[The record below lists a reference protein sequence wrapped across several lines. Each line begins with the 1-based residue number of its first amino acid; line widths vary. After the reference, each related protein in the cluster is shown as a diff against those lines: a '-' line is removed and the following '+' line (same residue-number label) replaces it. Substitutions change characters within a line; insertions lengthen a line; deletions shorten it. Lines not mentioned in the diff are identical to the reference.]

1 MAFET
6 LSTKLTPALPQVIS
20 RNLISHTAAEDPF
33 TENWTRTARGVMNPD
48 GIGRNWTVTVPFEVP
63 QVAGAIEYGEVDQAD
78 EYGDSTYSSPGWV
91 TNQIG
96 TYPGLDKQSL
106 IGLDDMTLTLK
117 KMKANLGLPIQLL
130 QAETLTA
137 MAVPLFKRNIMAAV
151 RQFSLVDLYSLYVED
166 TNKSLAAIASSSFS
180 LSNRA
185 VTFTPSGG
193 PSFRFIRGMYYDI
206 YDSTGATK
214 RNSNFLIRCKKVDH
228 KAGTVMLTDPTGAND
243 LSAAGI
249 IDTDIV
255 VLRASKGT
263 LPKGLNHF
271 VKNSGSIL
279 GVSLT
284 DYPEL
289 KSYQRDLGSATL
301 TAAVLLEVI
310 TKYIEEYG
318 SVRLMGV
325 TTPQVINKHLEEFDA
340 VTNGV
345 SPSQFQRQG
354 AALDRKPGFKQVVLE
369 FQIGSMMV
377 PIYGSP
383 YQQAQTLH
391 IVNADE
397 GNLVIYSPPRVGE
410 LGEMSDYPSIVQF
423 LYSYGGGSPFGNVGV
438 ASPGSGMVEATEWLQ
453 APCYAIYERFM
464 RMPAGIKLTTIGHSS
479 ATYS

>member
-6 LSTKLTPALPQVIS
+6 LSTKLTPILPQVIS
-20 RNLISHTAAEDPF
+20 RNYVSHTIAEDPF

-63 QVAGAIEYGEVDQAD
+63 QVAGAIEYGEVDTPD
-78 EYGDSTYSSPGWV
+78 EYGDSAYTSPGWI

-106 IGLDDMTLTLK
+106 VGLDDMTLTLK

-130 QAETLTA
+130 QAETLSA

-151 RQFSLVDLYSLYVED
+151 RQFSLVDLFSLYVED
-166 TNKSLAAIASSSFS
+166 TNKSLCAIASSAFS

-185 VTFTPSGG
+185 VTFTPSGSQ
-193 PSFRFIRGMYYDI
+193 SFRFIRGMYYDI
-206 YDSTGATK
+206 YDSTGTTK
-214 RNSNFLIRCKKVDH
+214 RNKNFTIRCKKVDH
-228 KAGTVMLTDPTGAND
+228 KAGTVMLTDPTGSND
-243 LSAAGI
+243 LSAAGV

-255 VLRASKGT
+255 VARASKGK
-263 LPKGLNHF
+263 LPLGLNHF
-271 VKNSGSIL
+271 IKSSGTVL
-279 GVSLT
+279 GVSLS

-289 KSYQRDLGSATL
+289 KSYVRDLSSATL
-301 TAAVLLEVI
+301 TAAVLLEVL

-318 SVRLMGV
+318 AVRLMGV

-340 VTNGV
+340 VSSGN
-345 SPSQFQRQG
+345 SPSVFQRQG
-354 AALDRKPGFKQVVLE
+354 AALDRKPGFRQVILE
-369 FQIGSMMV
+369 FQIGNQIV

-383 YQQAQTLH
+383 YQAPQTLH

-410 LGEMSDYPSIVQF
+410 LGQMSDYPSIVQF
-423 LYSYGGGSPFGNVGV
+423 LYSYAGGSPFGNVGV
-438 ASPGSGMVEATEWLQ
+438 ASTSGVVEATEWLQ
-453 APCYAIYERFM
+453 APCYAIYERFC
-464 RMPAGIKLTTIGHSS
+464 RMPAGIKLTSIGHSS